1 MSIGN
6 KTAGTYKEF
15 LKASGIE
22 TCAVQ
27 CCMQK
32 TECNVAFVF
41 NNKCFH
47 VKCNDDEQCMPLE
60 RTNMEFKL
68 KMVLVNPVAPDA
80 SWPELL
86 KIKNLETQYK
96 SMDLPIDP
104 ADLSVTEHIFP
115 DHLSYNPYPNFM
127 DKQLNDALDDR
138 TYGYPRFNDLSP
150 YQQYDNDLAAEESKM
165 SILRDAQ
172 CATNGKSC
180 GENESCMQILDP
192 KSLLGVCRC
201 NIGYIRN
208 AYQKCVPEEPNL
220 NYNPDNFN
228 EKMMMIKHLTENRE
242 DSIDDSKAESGEIDP
257 KMGHLA
263 VSVVSKTVQLP
274 DNKATL
280 SAFPVPDEQ
289 TSGATYNYSW
299 SLISQPSG
307 DTNGTMSDKTKSE
320 IELTNLSEGLYR
332 FKVVVSGKNWKG
344 ETFANVTVLPE
355 KRFNKAPIVVI
366 KPATQIIKSPTSSA
380 ILDGSA
386 STVSVAN

>member
-1 MSIGN
+1 
-6 KTAGTYKEF
+6 
-15 LKASGIE
+15 
-22 TCAVQ
+22 
-27 CCMQK
+27 
-32 TECNVAFVF
+32 
-41 NNKCFH
+41 
-47 VKCNDDEQCMPLE
+47 
-60 RTNMEFKL
+60 
-68 KMVLVNPVAPDA
+68 MVLVNPVAPDA

-150 YQQYDNDLAAEESKM
+150 YQQYDNDLAAEESKL

-180 GENESCMQILDP
+180 GENEACMQLDP
-192 KSLLGVCRC
+192 KSLLGVCHC

-242 DSIDDSKAESGEIDP
+242 DPIDDSKAESGEIDP
-257 KMGHLA
+257 KVGHLA

-386 STVSVAN
+386 STVSVVIQLIWIERQQMLFEFSKKFF